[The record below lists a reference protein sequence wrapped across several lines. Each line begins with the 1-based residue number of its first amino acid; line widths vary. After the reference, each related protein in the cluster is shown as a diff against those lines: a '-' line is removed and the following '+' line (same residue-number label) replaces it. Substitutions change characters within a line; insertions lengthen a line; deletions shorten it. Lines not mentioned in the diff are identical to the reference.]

1 MTLEVKNLNC
11 VRGGRPVFAG
21 LGVRVAAGELVV
33 VRGPNGSGKSSLLRL
48 VAGFLQPASGD
59 VLWDGTPISEDRPAH
74 GARTSYVGHLD
85 AVKPVLTVE
94 ENLLFWAG
102 LESGLESGLGQG
114 PTVNEGRIAAALEQL
129 GLAGQADLPAGYLSA
144 GQKRRLNLAR
154 LAVCPRALWLLDEP
168 TATLD
173 DRSAK
178 AVAEMI
184 GQHCAGGGMALVAT
198 HLDLGLDLQSPT
210 VSVLDL
216 DQYLARRQLE
226 LVP

>member
-1 MTLEVKNLNC
+1 MTLEVKSLNC

-21 LGVRVAAGELVV
+21 LGVRVAAGEMVV

-48 VAGFLQPASGD
+48 VAGFLQPAGGD
-59 VLWDGTPISEDRPAH
+59 VLWDGTPISEDRQAH

-102 LESGLESGLGQG
+102 LEQG
-114 PTVNEGRIAAALEQL
+114 PTVNEERIAAALEQL

-184 GQHCAGGGMALVAT
+184 GEHCAGGGMALVAT
-198 HLDLGLDLQSPT
+198 HLDLGLDLEKPT
-210 VSVLDL
+210 ASVLDL
-216 DQYLARRQLE
+216 DQYRARAQLE